1 MCCGSWRKCSLRLG
15 CRRDYLGGSSTTL
28 GADLWNSYCD
38 SCFPRRRR
46 FHVVSVRDF
55 CGPLRCSP
63 GGAVATL
70 LGLQR
75 ALLPSC
81 PCTVRLG
88 SWSRMLSRDPQWPG
102 RSLSSPAASAAFRPA
117 STCCPERPASSLAG
131 CRCFPGPES
140 SSRYADSESARLKAW
155 TGLTPSTRTKDRA
168 SDYSSSGTRSSSSC
182 C

>member
-1 MCCGSWRKCSLRLG
+1 MCCGSWRRCSLRLD

-28 GADLWNSYCD
+28 GADLWNSCCD

-63 GGAVATL
+63 VGAVATL
-70 LGLQR
+70 LGLRR

-88 SWSRMLSRDPQWPG
+88 SWSRMLSRDPQRPG
-102 RSLSSPAASAAFRPA
+102 RSPSSPAASAAFRPA
-117 STCCPERPASSLAG
+117 STCYPEQPTSSSVG
-131 CRCFPGPES
+131 YQCFPCPES
-140 SSRYADSESARLKAW
+140 SSRYADSESAGLKAW

-168 SDYSSSGTRSSSSC
+168 SDCSSSGTRSSSSC